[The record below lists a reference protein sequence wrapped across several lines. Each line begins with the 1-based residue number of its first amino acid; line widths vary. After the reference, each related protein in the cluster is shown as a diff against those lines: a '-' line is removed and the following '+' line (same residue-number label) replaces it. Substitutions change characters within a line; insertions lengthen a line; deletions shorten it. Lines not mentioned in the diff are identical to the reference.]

1 MERNFLSSAG
11 YAIKPKTS
19 CRIPPCSLGRTA
31 KPLSPPSHNS
41 NSKATTPRNQPKAN
55 MMIIPSINLN
65 LFNSKVDLA
74 PVVQEQTP
82 ALGVISKSRVRLGID
97 ANLFSHSGDASQ
109 IITALEGSPFLQAK
123 SNGNDIVVLC
133 DAGGTPV
140 AVIEL
145 RGKTFNIFSA
155 HEHVPL
161 AQVTQSGKILNVVMN
176 GQSDPMFT
184 IHKVVSHH
192 PSQRFPTKHIIR
204 KQGTSVAST
213 RFGQGNSYMLTVNA
227 GSDPC
232 LITCLAIIADKG
244 LP

>member
-1 MERNFLSSAG
+1 
-11 YAIKPKTS
+11 
-19 CRIPPCSLGRTA
+19 
-31 KPLSPPSHNS
+31 
-41 NSKATTPRNQPKAN
+41 
-55 MMIIPSINLN
+55 MMIIPSINVNVN
-65 LFNSKVDLA
+65 LLNSKVDLA

-109 IITALEGSPFLQAK
+109 IITALKGSPFLQAK
-123 SNGNDIVVLC
+123 SNGDDIVVLC
-133 DAGGTPV
+133 DARGTPV

-161 AQVTQSGKILNVVMN
+161 AQVTQSGKILNVVMK

-184 IHKVVSHH
+184 IHKVVSH

-204 KQGTSVAST
+204 KQGTSVGST

-232 LITCLAIIADKG
+232 LIACLAIIADKA
-244 LP
+244 LA